1 MTSPSLERHVLVIEY
16 PDYEQAIH
24 LEAVAYSIGR
34 DVSNAIVL
42 DVDTLSR
49 QHAILLRVPDPATR
63 SYSYR
68 LVDGNATGKASAN
81 GVFVNGQRCSI
92 HALGDGDHIS
102 FGRKVRA
109 RYRRLKMEQNEFS
122 EYLRSIDYQSLKAK
136 QIDSKATLVTDDML
150 TGGLSGG
157 MPKMPRQA
165 VPSGLGALGL
175 SAPDLLGDDELTV
188 LSQNLTSQN
197 LTSQDL
203 KISPTGD
210 SAQAGVATA
219 SHRSMLIETVHE
231 PEPQKLPLV
240 WVGLMAVLVCTG
252 AAGLFWL
259 TQSAQSPGLQPQPQ
273 TSIQQVSG
281 NR

>member
-1 MTSPSLERHVLVIEY
+1 MTSPALERHVLVIEY

-81 GVFVNGQRCSI
+81 GVFVNGQRSAI

-122 EYLRSIDYQSLKAK
+122 EYLKSIDYQSLKAK
-136 QIDSKATLVTDDML
+136 QIDSKATLVFDDMI
-150 TGGLSGG
+150 TEGLSGG
-157 MPKMPRQA
+157 
-165 VPSGLGALGL
+165 L
-175 SAPDLLGDDELTV
+175 
-188 LSQNLTSQN
+188 
-197 LTSQDL
+197 
-203 KISPTGD
+203 PTGEP
-210 SAQAGVATA
+210 AQAAVAAA

-231 PEPQKLPLV
+231 PEPQKRPLV
-240 WVGLMAVLVCTG
+240 WMGLMAGLVCTG
-252 AAGLFWL
+252 AAGLLWL
-259 TQSAQSPGLQPQPQ
+259 NQSAQSQGLQPQPQ

-281 NR
+281 NQ

>member
-81 GVFVNGQRCSI
+81 GIFVNGQRCAI
-92 HALGDGDHIS
+92 HALGDGDHVS

-122 EYLRSIDYQSLKAK
+122 EYLKSIDYQSLKAK
-136 QIDSKATLVTDDML
+136 QIDSKATLVSDDMI

-157 MPKMPRQA
+157 MPKMPRPS
-165 VPSGLGALGL
+165 VPIGLAAIGL
-175 SAPDLLGDDELTV
+175 SAPGLLENNELTV

-197 LTSQDL
+197 LKCPPNGESSQ
-203 KISPTGD
+203 
-210 SAQAGVATA
+210 AAVAAA
-219 SHRSMLIETVHE
+219 SHRSMLVETVHE
-231 PEPQKLPLV
+231 SEPQKRPLV
-240 WVGLMAVLVCTG
+240 WVGLMTG
-252 AAGLFWL
+252 LICAGTAGFFWL
-259 TQSAQSPGLQPQPQ
+259 NQSGRAPGLQPQPQ

-281 NR
+281 HR

>member
-68 LVDGNATGKASAN
+68 LVDGNATGRASAN

-102 FGRKVRA
+102 FGRKIRA

-122 EYLRSIDYQSLKAK
+122 EYLKSIDYQSLKAK
-136 QIDSKATLVTDDML
+136 QIDSKATLVSDDMI
-150 TGGLSGG
+150 TGGLSVG
-157 MPKMPRQA
+157 MP
-165 VPSGLGALGL
+165 
-175 SAPDLLGDDELTV
+175 
-188 LSQNLTSQN
+188 
-197 LTSQDL
+197 
-203 KISPTGD
+203 PTGEFT
-210 SAQAGVATA
+210 QAGVATA
-219 SHRSMLIETVHE
+219 NQRSVLTETVHE
-231 PEPQKLPLV
+231 PDSKKLPLV
-240 WVGLMAVLVCTG
+240 WMGLMAGIVC
-252 AAGLFWL
+252 AGIASLFWL
-259 TQSAQSPGLQPQPQ
+259 GQSGQSPGLQPQPQ

-281 NR
+281 NLVGDQGK